1 MSEVIDL
8 KNAIGIVANLCNL
21 QLFANIF
28 VRTVLT
34 DLQIFPI
41 LLKIVIHVRYTMM
54 HL

>member
-8 KNAIGIVANLCNL
+8 KHTIGIVANLCNL
-21 QLFANIF
+21 PLFANIF

-41 LLKIVIHVRYTMM
+41 LMKIDIHIRYTIM
-54 HL
+54 HV